1 MATLPFDMEIE
12 DIAALAAIIKKN
24 DLEELRLTDEELRM
38 KLVIKG
44 SGGRPHHAP
53 PPPPPHMQNPPPP
66 PQPQVIVVPM
76 GGSATAAQTAAS
88 ETPAGDSGVD
98 TPSAP
103 PVPKENGVTVK
114 APVVGTYYAAPAPG
128 KPPFVTVGQRI
139 KKGDVIMIIETMKL
153 MNEIQSDV
161 DGVVEKILVKDGQ
174 AVEYDQPIMIVNS

>member
-44 SGGRPHHAP
+44 NSKKAALNP
-53 PPPPPHMQNPPPP
+53 PPPPPPMQTPPA
-66 PQPQVIVVPM
+66 PQIIGVPA
-76 GGSATAAQTAAS
+76 GGNAAVPTSAQTEAPAPASVPAA
-88 ETPAGDSGVD
+88 A
-98 TPSAP
+98 
-103 PVPKENGVTVK
+103 PVPAQETAPANGSGTTVK
-114 APVVGTYYAAPAPG
+114 APIVGTYYAASAPG

-153 MNEIQSDV
+153 MNEIQSDI
-161 DGVVEKILVKDGQ
+161 DGVVTKIFVKDGQ
-174 AVEYDQPIMIVNS
+174 AVEFDQPIMVIE